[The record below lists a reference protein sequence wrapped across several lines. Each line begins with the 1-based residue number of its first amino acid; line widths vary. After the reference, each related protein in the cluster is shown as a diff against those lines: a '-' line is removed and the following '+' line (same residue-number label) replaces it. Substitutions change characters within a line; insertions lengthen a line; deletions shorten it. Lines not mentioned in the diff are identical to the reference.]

1 MHYGGCVVSIFF
13 CSSRRRHTR
22 FALVTGVQT
31 CALPISSLRPAWQV
45 ISEAG
50 DDTLGHVYAVWAK
63 PPFGIKAGVMPV
75 LALAFML
82 SMRDTIA
89 VYINGVFQIA
99 IDDVVVDKLLQRP
112 GDFRLD
118 RKSTRMNSSH

>member
-1 MHYGGCVVSIFF
+1 MLKPFGLHAEIAPG
-13 CSSRRRHTR
+13 R
-22 FALVTGVQT
+22 FDFTEPDRTLQGT
-31 CALPISSLRPAWQV
+31 SLRPAWQV

-99 IDDVVVDKLLQRP
+99 IDDVVVDKQIGRASC
-112 GDFRLD
+112 RE
-118 RKSTRMNSSH
+118 RVCKYV